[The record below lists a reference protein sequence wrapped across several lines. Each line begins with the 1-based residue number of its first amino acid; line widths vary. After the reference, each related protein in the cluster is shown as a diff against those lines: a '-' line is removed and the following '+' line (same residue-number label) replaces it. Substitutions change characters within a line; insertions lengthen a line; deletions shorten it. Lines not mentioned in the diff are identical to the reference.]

1 MYGIKFL
8 DHTISNNLRAWHIL
22 IPRTVFEIQGSEK
35 NVKNTPTPN
44 FGEILPRLCRPGE
57 TLDSQ
62 LGQIF

>member
-1 MYGIKFL
+1 MYRIKFVGH
-8 DHTISNNLRAWHIL
+8 DIYNNLRPWHIG
-22 IPRTVFEIQGSEK
+22 TVFEIQGSEK
-35 NVKNTPTPN
+35 NVKTPPTPK